1 MGRKDDSVGK
11 RLSRLVL
18 VISAVGIGI
27 RLWSKGLMGPQ
38 KLFWFLLL
46 AAVAAAIDSGWVK
59 LILALFA
66 LGFFLLEY
74 VNYDP
79 RQFSAVAGSA
89 LGLLIGLFGLFV
101 MFGGLRGWRGM

>member
-1 MGRKDDSVGK
+1 M
-11 RLSRLVL
+11 
-18 VISAVGIGI
+18 
-27 RLWSKGLMGPQ
+27 
-38 KLFWFLLL
+38 
-46 AAVAAAIDSGWVK
+46 K

-89 LGLLIGLFGLFV
+89 LGLLIGLFELFV
-101 MFGGLRGWRGM
+101 MFGGLRGRRGR